1 MSTNVL
7 YIPQLWPDIG
17 GRWLETLERRLGKL
31 QGRRIVQTV
40 LSNLVS
46 KDSLVCCW
54 SRDLIQ
60 PNV

>member
-31 QGRRIVQTV
+31 QGRRIVQTG
-40 LSNLVS
+40 
-46 KDSLVCCW
+46 DSF
-54 SRDLIQ
+54 IQ
-60 PNV
+60 SCL